1 MARRWQWRS
10 RISCWQSKSALAASA
25 EMHCIRV
32 KSRPCHIQTIDSGCF
47 VNTRQTFSS
56 CDLNGASQRAC
67 KPVSAGSSLPNKKIR
82 AILGLTRSPCCRTE
96 DPRLLLE
103 DTLDVFGVVAARK
116 WPAHA
121 SSRWDSLLRPV
132 VGPLRRWDVSANSS
146 PRILPA

>member
-1 MARRWQWRS
+1 MGQVRE
-10 RISCWQSKSALAASA
+10 LA
-25 EMHCIRV
+25 
-32 KSRPCHIQTIDSGCF
+32 KQF
-47 VNTRQTFSS
+47 Q
-56 CDLNGASQRAC
+56 LGAAFR
-67 KPVSAGSSLPNKKIR
+67 NKKIR

-121 SSRWDSLLRPV
+121 SSGWDSLLRPV